1 MKEALCT
8 VSLSIINVT
17 VPQNDKANFNVIND
31 MYLPITNFLFFIFE
45 RKEKLL
51 CTLSLL
57 FVDVAVTQREN
68 KF

>member
-8 VSLSIINVT
+8 LSLSIINVT

-45 RKEKLL
+45 RKEKTPLHTFNSV
-51 CTLSLL
+51 C
-57 FVDVAVTQREN
+57 
-68 KF
+68 